1 MITDETKSY
10 LETAHKTLQLALSAA
25 KADGDAL
32 AMEEIEMASNV
43 IRGLY

>member
-25 KADGDAL
+25 KADGDTL
-32 AMEEIEMASNV
+32 ATEEIEMASNV

>member
-1 MITDETKSY
+1 MISEKAKSY

-25 KADGDAL
+25 KADGDTL